1 MADAGVTGWN
11 TLKTRKARKIAES
24 PGADKA
30 ENTIISRGQEG
41 RKHITKEPNGRAEK
55 RSKRTKA
62 SDGAT
67 KGDNE
72 KKREDNDDKNRKKGR
87 NDNDT

>member
-1 MADAGVTGWN
+1 MRRTQEY
-11 TLKTRKARKIAES
+11 LEARS
-24 PGADKA
+24 
-30 ENTIISRGQEG
+30 EG

-67 KGDNE
+67 KGDNAQ
-72 KKREDNDDKNRKKGR
+72 KREDNDDKNRKKGR
-87 NDNDT
+87 NDNDNDT